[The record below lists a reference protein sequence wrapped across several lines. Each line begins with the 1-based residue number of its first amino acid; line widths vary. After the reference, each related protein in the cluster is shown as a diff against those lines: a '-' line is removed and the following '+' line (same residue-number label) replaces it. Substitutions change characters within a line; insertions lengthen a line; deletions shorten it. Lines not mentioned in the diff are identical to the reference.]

1 MKQFALLLL
10 LIIIPFFSIAQKT
23 GTAKSTMIQVINKSI
38 ELYNAQNFAA
48 LKNVYADNVR
58 VYEFPNTLRD
68 SSLAQLISHY
78 PNTFSKYPNNKAEI
92 FDINIIGNKAIC
104 KERITGRGE
113 PFETVLIFEFD
124 KSKIVKV
131 WFISNSSTTP
141 RPGN

>member
-10 LIIIPFFSIAQKT
+10 LIIISFFSIAQKT

-68 SSLAQLISHY
+68 SSLARLISHY